1 MTNIKN
7 SLAQQFADDEVLAQ
21 LSIEANK
28 NYREHHE
35 ALERNIK
42 NLQERTLMEFSLER
56 YVRMYFTF
64 SKQIWNNARNDW
76 DYKRDPHFYIT
87 ELVDGDARLGQKIFI
102 NIAGKWIHT
111 KKYPGRNVYLHD
123 LDLQTPLKYVDLNH
137 LAEACA
143 VLTEKTEC
151 RVEHTQY
158 NIVKANDIKVPK
170 TTDDLLVLH
179 PGSRIVAS
187 GDKYYEGWDVA
198 DHWAIVQTRKAHY
211 IVYYSTNGHGFG
223 YDTVVM
229 PDKSVADFYIWL
241 ANGDRNKIMTMIP
254 VNIMKRLE
262 AKVF

>member
-7 SLAQQFADDEVLAQ
+7 SLAQQFADDEVLAK
-21 LSIEANK
+21 LSTAADK
-28 NYREHHE
+28 KYREHHD
-35 ALERNIK
+35 ALKKSIDS
-42 NLQERTLMEFSLER
+42 LMDRTLTEFSLER
-56 YVRMYFTF
+56 NVEMRFTF
-64 SKQIWNNARNDW
+64 TTQSWDKAKNDW
-76 DYKRDPHFYIT
+76 CYQHDPHFYISH
-87 ELVDGDARLGQKIFI
+87 LLDGDARLGQKIFV
-102 NIAGKWIHT
+102 NFDGRWIHT
-111 KKYPGRNVYLHD
+111 KKYPGRNIYMHD
-123 LDLQTPLKYVDLNH
+123 LDCKAVPKHINLEH
-137 LAEACA
+137 LAEACKT
-143 VLTEKTEC
+143 LTEKTGC

-158 NIVKANDIKVPK
+158 NVVKLNDIKVPK

-179 PGSRIVAS
+179 PGSRIAAS

-254 VNIMKRLE
+254 VNVMKRLE